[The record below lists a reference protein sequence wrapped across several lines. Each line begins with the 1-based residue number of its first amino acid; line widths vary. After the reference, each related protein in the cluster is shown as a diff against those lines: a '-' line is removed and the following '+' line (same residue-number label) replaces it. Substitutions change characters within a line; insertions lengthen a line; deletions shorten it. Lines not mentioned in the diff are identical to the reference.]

1 MRYCYKSGVPM
12 SRRRQRGV
20 FSDRS
25 AGKAQLTR
33 RIILTAVGCLTVC
46 LTIGI
51 IAWYQLLAYLQGD
64 GFRNK
69 LCSALQSITQAESVH
84 MKNNLRIDGSTIAQS
99 ELQFKGLGNIESIG
113 AERILAHIE
122 RGELLDRK
130 LHIRKLTME
139 EGSLTIR
146 TESKTTPLTDKEK
159 GTQRLT
165 PANTKMTASRGN
177 KAVSTTPPS
186 GRERSRFTPESFR
199 LDFAECKDT
208 TFILHLGKNMYS
220 LSGCNITAQPMSN
233 GIGWRAELE
242 NGRLHTPLSY
252 LKDTNIK
259 SATLLCHHDSV
270 DLTEC
275 RIMLTPGELRAR
287 GRYDRNSEHWSAVL
301 QLNKASVSRLLKEDW
316 KKKLSGELFGKCIL
330 RGEQERLNSAEG
342 SVSLRNG
349 VLEGLPFLSELSIDN
364 TRPYRRM
371 ELEKA
376 DCNIVFPY
384 SAPERN
390 LNRAW
395 LLDKIDIRSRGNTL
409 IIRGHV
415 IIAEDG
421 TLGGQ
426 LTIGIPQYIA
436 DRLPLP
442 GERFTASLFNGR
454 GEEGFAWVNINL
466 SGTVDSPKEDLSVR
480 LTTLISASLPGI
492 TLDSAGNMLQQ
503 LFNHRKNKKE
513 EPAASEADTPVNTP
527 AESIING
534 ASELLNQ
541 GLRSL
546 F

>member
-1 MRYCYKSGVPM
+1 M
-12 SRRRQRGV
+12 SKRRQRGV
-20 FSDRS
+20 FSDRG
-25 AGKAQLTR
+25 AGKAQLIR
-33 RIILTAVGCLTVC
+33 RAVLAAVGGIALCLT
-46 LTIGI
+46 LGI
-51 IAWYQLLAYLQGD
+51 IGWYQLLAYLQGD
-64 GFRNK
+64 SFRSK
-69 LCSALQSITQAESVH
+69 LCGELQAATQAESVC
-84 MKNNLRIDGSTIAQS
+84 MGNNLSIDGSTVAQS
-99 ELQFKGLGNIESIG
+99 KLQFTGLGSIESLE
-113 AERILAHIE
+113 AERISARIE
-122 RGELLDRK
+122 RGELLDRR

-139 EGSLTIR
+139 EANLTIR
-146 TESKTTPLTDKEK
+146 RESRDDSAHAEPERQKSSVPTAPPAAKNKKINKT
-159 GTQRLT
+159 
-165 PANTKMTASRGN
+165 AA
-177 KAVSTTPPS
+177 TTSKP
-186 GRERSRFTPESFR
+186 ERSGFTPQSFQ
-199 LDFAECKDT
+199 LDFAECKDANFLLLRGNRNYT
-208 TFILHLGKNMYS
+208 

-233 GIGWRAELE
+233 GKSWRVELE

-259 SATLLCHHDSV
+259 SATLLCHSDSI

-275 RIMLTPGELRAR
+275 RIMLTPGELRTR
-287 GRYDRNSEHWSAVL
+287 GHYDRNSERWSAVL

-330 RGEQERLNSAEG
+330 RGEQERLNSADG
-342 SVSLRNG
+342 NVSLRHG

-376 DCNIVFPY
+376 ECNIVFPY

-395 LLDKIDIRSRGNTL
+395 LLDKIDICSRGNTL

-415 IIAEDG
+415 IISEDG

-426 LTIGIPQYIA
+426 LTVGIPQYVA

-442 GERFTASLFNGR
+442 GERFTAALFNGR

-480 LTTLISASLPGI
+480 LTTLISDSLPGI

-503 LFNHRKNKKE
+503 LFNRRKNKKE
-513 EPAASEADTPVNTP
+513 EPAASEADPPVNTP
-527 AESIING
+527 AETIING